1 MRNNSSL
8 VYNLCLII
16 GDALAITVAFTI
28 AYILR
33 VTLDHT
39 PLSATVHAH
48 TYIFTL
54 ISLLPFWILIFGLL
68 GLYNLR
74 VYEKRFAELGR
85 LLVGSFIGILFV
97 ISYSYV
103 TNTVIFPARLVTLY
117 GFGLAF
123 FLVLLFRTVARGL
136 RRELFSYGLGIN
148 NVLLVGDTK
157 TTHRLLDAL
166 SNTPITGYRVLGVVG
181 GDKHPLRQE
190 LPYPQYK
197 SFAQAVGHLRSKQL
211 HTIIQTELY
220 AAGETNDEI
229 LTYAQENHAA
239 YRFVPGNSE
248 LFVGKIE
255 VDLFHSVPIIAVHQ
269 TALIGWGRVVKRLTD
284 LILGSLLL
292 LIASPFMLVIALVV
306 KLSDGGPVFF
316 RQNRLSRFD
325 STVRIFKFRSHKPA
339 FSGLSP
345 EAAFEKI
352 DRPDLLKAYRQQGD
366 QLPDD
371 PRVTGLGRWLRRTSL
386 DELPQL
392 INVVR
397 GDISLVGPRALVAYE
412 LDKYDQ
418 KNLILSVKSGLT
430 GLAQISGVR
439 DLSFDERRQLDLYY
453 VQNWSF
459 WNDLVILAKTFWV
472 VLFHSGGTRW

>member
-1 MRNNSSL
+1 MKNNASL
-8 VYNLCLII
+8 VYNLCLIM
-16 GDALAITVAFTI
+16 GDALAITIAFTI

-33 VTLDHT
+33 VTLNHQA
-39 PLSATVHAH
+39 LSASVHAH
-48 TYIFTL
+48 TYIVIL

-74 VYEKRFAELGR
+74 IYEKRFAELGR
-85 LLVGSFIGILFV
+85 LLVGTFIGILFV

-103 TNTVIFPARLVTLY
+103 TNTAVFPARLVTVY

-123 FLVLLFRTVARGL
+123 FFVLSMRTVARGI
-136 RRELFSYGLGIN
+136 RRQLFSYGIGIN
-148 NVLLVGDTK
+148 HVLLVGDTK
-157 TTHRLLDAL
+157 TTHRLIDAL
-166 SNTPITGYRVLGVVG
+166 ANTSLTGYKVLGVVG
-181 GDKHPLRQE
+181 GAKHPHKQDTSYRQ
-190 LPYPQYK
+190 YG
-197 SFAQAVGHLRSKQL
+197 SFTDAVAHLHDKQL

-220 AAGETNDEI
+220 AANQENDEI

-255 VDLFHSVPIIAVHQ
+255 VGLFHSVPIIAVHQ

-284 LILGSLLL
+284 LVLGGLLL
-292 LIASPFMLVIALVV
+292 LIATPFMLLAAMAI
-306 KLSDGGPVFF
+306 KLTDGGPVFF
-316 RQNRLSRFD
+316 RQERLSRFN
-325 STVRIFKFRSHKPA
+325 SKVRIFKFRSHNLRY
-339 FSGLSP
+339 SGLAP
-345 EAAFEKI
+345 EEAFHEMG
-352 DRPDLLKAYRQQGD
+352 RPELLEQYRQHGD
-366 QLPDD
+366 QLPRD
-371 PRVTGLGRWLRRTSL
+371 PRVTAVGRFIRRTSI

-418 KNLILSVKSGLT
+418 KNLILSVKSGMT

-439 DLSFDERRQLDLYY
+439 DLSFAERRKLDLYY

-459 WNDLVILAKTFWV
+459 GGDMVILVKTFWV
-472 VLFHSGGTRW
+472 VLFHKGTRW